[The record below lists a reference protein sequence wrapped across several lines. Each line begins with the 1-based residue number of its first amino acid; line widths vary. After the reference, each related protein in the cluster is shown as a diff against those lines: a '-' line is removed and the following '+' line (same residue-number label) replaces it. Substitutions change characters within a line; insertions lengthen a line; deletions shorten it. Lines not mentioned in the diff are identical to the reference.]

1 MKTLIGVNPFYN
13 LNIIN
18 NERTTACLRVGEF
31 INDPVNHDGVIT
43 HLEPDILVCE
53 VRWALE
59 SITMNKA
66 SGGDGIPAELF
77 QILKDDVVKKLH

>member
-31 INDPVNHDGVIT
+31 AEEINAFLEKHHISKVKLIEAGFNALMDEVAESDLGLAKIMDGY
-43 HLEPDILVCE
+43 
-53 VRWALE
+53 
-59 SITMNKA
+59 
-66 SGGDGIPAELF
+66 
-77 QILKDDVVKKLH
+77 DDFFETEKK